1 MFTSL
6 FLTIGLIHLIALAS
20 PGPDFAL
27 ILRTSLHRPTALGAA
42 LGIALAILVHATLSL
57 TGISLLIAEHPWLFM
72 TVKVVGAL
80 YLGWLGWGA
89 LKAAWHSSAELAL
102 RAGGEAQG
110 WRKGVQRGIA
120 TNLLNPKALLFF
132 MGLLAAMVT
141 PQVDGLTRGLAGA
154 GAVPAVSDLVWRA
167 GLEPLHRAGPAS
179 ARPRAASAQSGH
191 RPAVWRGQPLHPD
204 RHGRRG
210 LRPGPALTPVCQ
222 P

>member
-42 LGIALAILVHATLSL
+42 LGIALAIVVHATLSL

-72 TVKVVGAL
+72 TVKVIGAL
-80 YLGWLGWGA
+80 YLGWLGWG
-89 LKAAWHSSAELAL
+89 LSRRPGAAR
-102 RAGGEAQG
+102 RARPARRRRGAGLAQG
-110 WRKGVQRGIA
+110 G
-120 TNLLNPKALLFF
+120 
-132 MGLLAAMVT
+132 AARHCHQPAQPQGTAVLHGAAGRHGDT
-141 PQVDGLTRGLAGA
+141 QVDGLTRGLL
-154 GAVPAVSDLVWRA
+154 VLELFLLSLVWFGVLAWSLSTVRA
-167 GLEPLHRAGPAS
+167 QRLLV
-179 ARPRAASAQSGH
+179 RAASAQSGH

-210 LRPGPALTPVCQ
+210 LRPGPALIPVL
-222 P
+222 PL

>member
-89 LKAAWHSSAELAL
+89 LKAAWHSSAELTL
-102 RAGGEAQG
+102 HAGGEAQG

-132 MGLLAAMVT
+132 MGLLELFLLSLAWFGVLAWSLSTVRAQRLLGRVQRPLNLVT
-141 PQVDGLTRGLAGA
+141 GLLF
-154 GAVPAVSDLVWRA
+154 GAVSLSILTGMA
-167 GLEPLHRAGPAS
+167 GEAS
-179 ARPRAASAQSGH
+179 AL
-191 RPAVWRGQPLHPD
+191 VLH
-204 RHGRRG
+204 
-210 LRPGPALTPVCQ
+210 
-222 P
+222 

>member
-42 LGIALAILVHATLSL
+42 LGIAIAILLHATLSL
-57 TGISLLIAEHPWLFM
+57 TGISLLIASQPWLFLA
-72 TVKVVGAL
+72 VKVVGAL

-89 LKAAWHSSAELAL
+89 IKAARRSFATQAL
-102 RAGGEAQG
+102 RAGGELQG
-110 WRKGVQRGIA
+110 WNRGLRAGIA

-141 PQVDGLTRGLAGA
+141 PQVDGLTRGLLILELFLLSLAWFGLLA
-154 GAVPAVSDLVWRA
+154 WSLSTARAQHLLSRVQRPLNLVTGLLFGAVSLSILAELAV
-167 GLEPLHRAGPAS
+167 EAS
-179 ARPRAASAQSGH
+179 AY
-191 RPAVWRGQPLHPD
+191 V
-204 RHGRRG
+204 
-210 LRPGPALTPVCQ
+210 
-222 P
+222 